1 VGGRR
6 LKNECCGA
14 KETYGA
20 EMESIFLLRIGSDI
34 LADRGSRYSSGSLLK
49 GVGVVRERSCK
60 MFGELSE
67 SLLVAPLCN

>member
-34 LADRGSRYSSGSLLK
+34 LADRGCRYGSGGLLR
-49 GVGVVRERSCK
+49 GVV
-60 MFGELSE
+60 
-67 SLLVAPLCN
+67 LLVSAPVKCSAS